1 MSVKLF
7 VKDSERKPDPEP
19 VKVNARL
26 AVIVGM
32 IGWSVVLAVFLSAPA
47 TVPASRPWWPV
58 TCIFGLGLGI
68 FAWFKVG
75 RR

>member
-19 VKVNARL
+19 VKVNART
-26 AVIVGM
+26 AVVVGLV
-32 IGWSVVLAVFLSAPA
+32 GWTVALAVFLLAPA
-47 TVPASRPWWPV
+47 TVPQGKSWWPV
-58 TCIFGLGLGI
+58 TCVFGIALGI

-75 RR
+75 KR

>member
-19 VKVNARL
+19 VKVNARV
-26 AVIVGM
+26 AVVVGL
-32 IGWSVVLAVFLSAPA
+32 IGWSVALAVFLLAPA
-47 TVPASRPWWPV
+47 TVPATKEWWPT
-58 TCIFGLGLGI
+58 TCLFGIGLGI